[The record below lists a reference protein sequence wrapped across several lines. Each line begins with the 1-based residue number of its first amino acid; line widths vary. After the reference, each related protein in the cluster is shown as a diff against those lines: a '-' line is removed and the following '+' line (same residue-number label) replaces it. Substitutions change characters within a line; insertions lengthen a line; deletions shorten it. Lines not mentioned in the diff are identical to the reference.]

1 MSERRRQWLAVAVT
15 GLLVLAM
22 VVGWGGYLRARATPH
37 YVQVP
42 PGAVA
47 TPEQGYDMPMR
58 LVSLT
63 VTPALVT
70 NREVNYAQAG
80 AVWVIAVVDYTPPPE
95 GGFCRLHLIATDG
108 RALDSW

>member
-47 TPEQGYDMPMR
+47 TPE
-58 LVSLT
+58 
-63 VTPALVT
+63 
-70 NREVNYAQAG
+70 AG
-80 AVWVIAVVDYTPPPE
+80 LRHAVW
-95 GGFCRLHLIATDG
+95 CR
-108 RALDSW
+108 